1 MVWGVGT
8 DGAAAAGGDDTGCG
22 GRGGGVPRDGEPGY
36 QQRAERPARDAAA
49 RPRVDRQARL
59 CSLDRGA
66 ADERIA
72 LLSDPGDQRP
82 GTHDRRLAR
91 AAGDRLGRPD
101 AARRDAEMRRAWLSD
116 DL

>member
-1 MVWGVGT
+1 MALAGRTVQGAMLWGRGT
-8 DGAAAAGGDDTGCG
+8 DGASAAVGDDTASG
-22 GRGGGVPRDGEPGY
+22 GRCWGVPPDGEPRY

-72 LLSDPGDQRP
+72 LQIG
-82 GTHDRRLAR
+82 R
-91 AAGDRLGRPD
+91 APYELQSQ
-101 AARRDAEMRRAWLSD
+101 MRNTYD
-116 DL
+116 VF